1 MIHSELG
8 LSPRLKLEP
17 LVDVGQHPG
26 SNAGESAGFRV
37 GKSAWLQDSDSARY
51 KLTNLQCSECGN
63 LQDSEQWNDLEN
75 PWDSCLLTSQNMQ

>member
-8 LSPRLKLEP
+8 LSPRLKLGP

-37 GKSAWLQDSDSARY
+37 GEFAVFQVGEIAGFRAVK
-51 KLTNLQCSECGN
+51 
-63 LQDSEQWNDLEN
+63 
-75 PWDSCLLTSQNMQ
+75 